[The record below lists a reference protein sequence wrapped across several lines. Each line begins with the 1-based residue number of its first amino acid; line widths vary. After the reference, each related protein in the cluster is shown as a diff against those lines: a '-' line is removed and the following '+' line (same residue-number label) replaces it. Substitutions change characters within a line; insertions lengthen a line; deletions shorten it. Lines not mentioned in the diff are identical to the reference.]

1 MSNIKSE
8 VTRYKKGQESMTN
21 NREGNHSIKIKLEIS
36 EMMESEYKEFEMVVI
51 NMYKDFK
58 LNTNIIKEK
67 IANSNRKA

>member
-1 MSNIKSE
+1 
-8 VTRYKKGQESMTN
+8 MTN

>member
-21 NREGNHSIKIKLEIS
+21 NQEGNHSIKIKLEIS

-58 LNTNIIKEK
+58 LNINIIKK
-67 IANSNRKA
+67 K